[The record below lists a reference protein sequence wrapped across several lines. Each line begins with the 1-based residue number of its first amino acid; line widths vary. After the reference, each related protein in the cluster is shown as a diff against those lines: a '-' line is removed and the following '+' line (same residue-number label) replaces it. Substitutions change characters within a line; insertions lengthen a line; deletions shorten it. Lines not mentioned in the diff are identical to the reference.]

1 MMSKVLTSLQL
12 KTFVQ
17 SVQNDEDFKSASVS
31 DMWLKYCKGID
42 RKSVCGTTV
51 LARLERKDSEPLVA
65 CAVSLLS
72 AIYLHRCAAT

>member
-1 MMSKVLTSLQL
+1 MMSNVLTSLQL

-42 RKSVCGTTV
+42 RESVV
-51 LARLERKDSEPLVA
+51 LARLERQDCEPLVG

-72 AIYLHRCAAT
+72 AIYLRRCAAT